1 MKRKL
6 LILTSWYPSEAS
18 PIRGIFVQDQAQ
30 VLSRTYDVAVLAPR
44 FVGLR
49 GLTEGESL
57 PRSRVEESNG
67 IRVFREETL
76 FPPRMFFRLRRW
88 LCAKLARRGFA
99 NVFKTWGEP
108 DIIHAHVV
116 WPGGWMA
123 LILGRDCAI
132 PVVLTEHSGPF
143 LMHLQSETQRRLVRE
158 TLMHVN
164 RVVAVSPSLA
174 AQIHAFCPGVHIDII
189 GNVILTEFFTPLEDT
204 PEEEVRPTKRFL
216 SVAPLGEGK
225 GIHHLLEAMQLLAQR
240 GVTSCEVFIGGEG
253 PAHCR
258 LEDMA
263 RALNLSD
270 RCHFLGMLGRSDV
283 RHWMRR
289 CDVFVLPSL
298 EETFGVV
305 LGEAMA
311 CGKPVIATRC
321 GGPEFV
327 VVPETGLIVDVGNPS
342 AIAEAMD
349 KFISD
354 RPTFDSKIIRQS
366 LVTRFGEEAFLCN
379 ISSVYEQLF
388 RAGDGAC
395 FLTKCEKVV

>member
-6 LILTSWYPSEAS
+6 LILASWYPSGAS
-18 PIRGIFVQDQAQ
+18 GIRGIFVQDQAQ
-30 VLSRTYDVAVLAPR
+30 VLSRTYDVTVLVPR

-49 GLTEGESL
+49 ALTQGESL
-57 PRSRVEESNG
+57 PRSYAEERNG
-67 IRVFREETL
+67 IRVFREEIL
-76 FPPRMFFRLRRW
+76 FPPRMFFGLRTW

-99 NVFKTWGEP
+99 NVLKTWGEP

-123 LILGRDCAI
+123 LILGREFAI

-143 LMHLQSETQRRLVRE
+143 SMHLQSEAQRRLVSE

-174 AQIHAFCPGVHIDII
+174 AEIHAFCPAVDIDII
-189 GNVILTEFFTPLEDT
+189 GNVIMTEYFTPVERTL
-204 PEEEVRPTKRFL
+204 EEEVRPTKRFL
-216 SVAPLGEGK
+216 SVAPLDEGK

-240 GVTSCEVFIGGEG
+240 GTTSCEVFIGGEG
-253 PAHCR
+253 PASCR

-270 RCHFLGMLGRSDV
+270 RCHFLGMLRRSDV

-327 VVPETGLIVDVGNPS
+327 VTPETGLIVDVNNPS
-342 AIAEAMD
+342 ALAEAME

-354 RPTFDSKIIRQS
+354 RPMFESRIIRQS
-366 LVTRFGEEAFLCN
+366 LVRRFGEEAFLCN
-379 ISSVYEQLF
+379 ISSVYERL
-388 RAGDGAC
+388 
-395 FLTKCEKVV
+395 